1 MLFNNKTF
9 NPNPFLLGSNDYY
22 NDYDDDNI
30 YSLTESNK
38 NLINYR
44 NSYISGMDKE
54 KRDKDNYLTFRNKLE
69 ELNNTKKEAILELYN
84 MHKNYQNQK
93 KIQTINFIS
102 DLDNIL
108 KKKKNEE
115 LKKENYLKQ
124 LELEINHEKEKN
136 KKLMEAKHIRKK
148 AKQNEMIK
156 KMEKES
162 NIKLLNYKKAKEIE
176 KEEKLKQYE
185 LEKKNFENEG
195 EIEINNLKIKSE
207 IADKL
212 FVLFKNKYI

>member
-1 MLFNNKTF
+1 MIKK
-9 NPNPFLLGSNDYY
+9 Y
-22 NDYDDDNI
+22 
-30 YSLTESNK
+30 ES
-38 NLINYR
+38 
-44 NSYISGMDKE
+44 
-54 KRDKDNYLTFRNKLE
+54 
-69 ELNNTKKEAILELYN
+69 
-84 MHKNYQNQK
+84 QK
-93 KIQTINFIS
+93 KMQTINFIS

-115 LKKENYLKQ
+115 LKKEHYLKQ

-136 KKLMEAKHIRKK
+136 KKLMEAKHISKK

-162 NIKLLNYKKAKEIE
+162 NIKLLNYKKAKDIE
-176 KEEKLKQYE
+176 KEEKLRQYE
-185 LEKKNFENEG
+185 LEKKKFEDEE

-212 FVLFKNKYI
+212 FFLFKNKYI

>member
-1 MLFNNKTF
+1 M
-9 NPNPFLLGSNDYY
+9 
-22 NDYDDDNI
+22 
-30 YSLTESNK
+30 
-38 NLINYR
+38 
-44 NSYISGMDKE
+44 
-54 KRDKDNYLTFRNKLE
+54 DNYLTFRNKLE

-84 MHKNYQNQK
+84 MHKKYENQK

-108 KKKKNEE
+108 KKKRNEE
-115 LKKENYLKQ
+115 IKKENYLKQ

-148 AKQNEMIK
+148 VKQNEMIK
-156 KMEKES
+156 KMEKEN

-176 KEEKLKQYE
+176 KEEKLKKYE
-185 LEKKNFENEG
+185 LEKKKFEDEE

>member
-1 MLFNNKTF
+1 M
-9 NPNPFLLGSNDYY
+9 
-22 NDYDDDNI
+22 I
-30 YSLTESNK
+30 
-38 NLINYR
+38 
-44 NSYISGMDKE
+44 
-54 KRDKDNYLTFRNKLE
+54 
-69 ELNNTKKEAILELYN
+69 KKYE
-84 MHKNYQNQK
+84 NQK

-124 LELEINHEKEKN
+124 LELEINHEKEKT
-136 KKLMEAKHIRKK
+136 KKLMEAKLIRKK

-185 LEKKNFENEG
+185 LEKKKFENEE

>member
-9 NPNPFLLGSNDYY
+9 NPNPFLLGNNNYY

-38 NLINYR
+38 NIMNYR

-54 KRDKDNYLTFRNKLE
+54 KRDKDNYSTFRNKLE
-69 ELNNTKKEAILELYN
+69 ELNDNEKEAMWYDKKIW
-84 MHKNYQNQK
+84 KPK

-102 DLDNIL
+102 DKDNIL

-136 KKLMEAKHIRKK
+136 KK
-148 AKQNEMIK
+148 
-156 KMEKES
+156 
-162 NIKLLNYKKAKEIE
+162 
-176 KEEKLKQYE
+176 
-185 LEKKNFENEG
+185 
-195 EIEINNLKIKSE
+195 
-207 IADKL
+207 
-212 FVLFKNKYI
+212 